1 MLVETAKSITRSSR
15 PWVRRRW
22 LGLALGA
29 VLVCAIA
36 AALLTVSAG
45 GPKEAIYRAGDLW
58 PAVKELKGLG
68 AFSGKGPA
76 MKGYVRD
83 VSKVSDWAQ
92 GLLKAVF
99 RDPDIPPLI
108 LDIKFKNLKK
118 LHDKRAAALKR
129 GRLVA
134 AADDFVTARVRFGGK
149 SHRVKIR
156 LKGDLP
162 DHYNT
167 EKWSLRV
174 QVKRGGHILG
184 MRRFSLQA
192 PKTRQ
197 YHGQP
202 LYMDFLRRFGVLAP
216 RYQFVNLWVNG
227 TDIGL
232 MALEE
237 HFSKELLESQG
248 RRESVILAFDESLH
262 WTQFAEW
269 DADGQKLSAIKSTTV
284 FFMTTPMRV
293 SRRSDPVR

>member
-1 MLVETAKSITRSSR
+1 MLIETAKSITRSSPSR
-15 PWVRRRW
+15 VRRRW
-22 LGLALGA
+22 FGLALGA
-29 VLVCAIA
+29 VLVCAVA
-36 AALLTVSAG
+36 AVLLTVSAG
-45 GPKEAIYRAGDLW
+45 GPKEVFYRAGDLW

-76 MKGYVRD
+76 MKGYARD
-83 VSKVSDWAQ
+83 VSKVSDWAR
-92 GLLKAVF
+92 GLSEAVF
-99 RDPDIPPLI
+99 REPDIPALI

-118 LHDKRAAALKR
+118 LHDKRAAALKL
-129 GRLVA
+129 GHLVTG
-134 AADDFVTARVRFGGK
+134 ADDYVPARMRVDGT

-174 QVKRGGHILG
+174 QVKRGGQILG

-202 LYMDFLRRFGVLAP
+202 LYLDFMRRFGVLAP
-216 RYQFVNLWVNG
+216 RYRFVNLWVNG

-248 RRESVILAFDESLH
+248 RRESVILAFDESLAWEH
-262 WTQFAEW
+262 WGEW
-269 DADGQKLSAIKSTTV
+269 KGGHPLST
-284 FFMTTPMRV
+284 FFYDYTNAHIRPF
-293 SRRSDPVR
+293 